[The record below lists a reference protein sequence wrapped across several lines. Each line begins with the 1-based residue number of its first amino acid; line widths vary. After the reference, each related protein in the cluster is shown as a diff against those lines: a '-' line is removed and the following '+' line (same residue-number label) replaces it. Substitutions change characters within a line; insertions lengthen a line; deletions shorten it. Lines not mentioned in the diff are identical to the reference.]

1 MVDVELAMIWLCM
14 HEWICLAAA
23 SPWTSCLQI
32 CGHTSCNPATCKLTY
47 KDNVCVCVL
56 PNIPSKVFIFLKS
69 SIHFSNHHLQ
79 KLRVTMQ
86 SDIQFNVYRQ
96 HVFDINIE
104 YFYTVLCWQL
114 SELLTLEPG
123 DPDEEPVVA
132 GVQLLFPN
140 LEQCPDVLDEGVER
154 WWVQFKCFL
163 G

>member
-1 MVDVELAMIWLCM
+1 
-14 HEWICLAAA
+14 
-23 SPWTSCLQI
+23 
-32 CGHTSCNPATCKLTY
+32 
-47 KDNVCVCVL
+47 
-56 PNIPSKVFIFLKS
+56 
-69 SIHFSNHHLQ
+69 
-79 KLRVTMQ
+79 MQ

-104 YFYTVLCWQL
+104 YFYTVLCLQL

-154 WWVQFKCFL
+154 RWVQFKCFL